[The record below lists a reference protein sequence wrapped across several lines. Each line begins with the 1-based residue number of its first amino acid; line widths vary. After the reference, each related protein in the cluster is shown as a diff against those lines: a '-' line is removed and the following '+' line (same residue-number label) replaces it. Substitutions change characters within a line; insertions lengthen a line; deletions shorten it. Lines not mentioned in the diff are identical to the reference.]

1 MVVGAVATGF
11 GAVVVVG
18 AGAVVIVL
26 GTTTGAAIG
35 LLKVGVLVFG
45 AMLVVGAGVIELNRV
60 PAAVPET
67 VSVDGALDFMFVELA
82 AS

>member
-1 MVVGAVATGF
+1 VATGF